1 MSHRF
6 VVVGGGLG
14 GALMTIYL
22 GRAGYEVD
30 LYERRAD
37 PRRGRALEGRSINLA
52 ISARG
57 LHALERAGLRDEIL
71 AISVPMEGRMMHSAR
86 GDLTFQPYG
95 TKKGQAIHSVSRAGL
110 NMRLVEAAEAMP
122 NVRVHFGQRC
132 RHVDLESGRAEFV
145 DAESGAVIEAAGDA
159 VIGADGAFSAVRAQM
174 QRLERFNYSQTY
186 LDHGYKELVIPAAA
200 GGGFQLA
207 ERALHIW
214 PRGGFMMIALPNHDG
229 SYTCTLFWALEGP
242 SSFAALQ
249 TEADVVAYFRE
260 VFPDALPL
268 MPTLAQDY
276 FRNPTSAL
284 VTIRCSP
291 WRHADRVVL
300 LGDAAHAVVPFYG
313 QGANAAFEDCV
324 VLDDCLRSHGDDLG
338 GAFAEYEGSRKENVD
353 ALADLAVANFYEM
366 RDHVAS
372 RAFLVKK
379 RAEKILHRLFP
390 RWFVPLYTMVSFS
403 RIPYADAVRRD
414 RAQWAALRRA
424 VVTVVGAAAIL
435 AAAAVLAAR

>member
-1 MSHRF
+1 MSRRF

-57 LHALERAGLRDEIL
+57 FHALERAGLRDEIL

-86 GDLTFQPYG
+86 GELTFQPYG
-95 TKKGQAIHSVSRAGL
+95 TQKGQAIHSVSRGGL
-110 NMRLVEAAEAMP
+110 NRRLIEKAEAMP

-132 RHVDLESGRAEFV
+132 RSVDLENARAEFV
-145 DAESGAVIEAAGDA
+145 DAESGAVTEAGADA

-174 QRLERFNYSQTY
+174 QRLESFNYSQTY
-186 LDHGYKELVIPAAA
+186 LDHGYKELVIPAGP
-200 GGGFQLA
+200 GGRFQLA

-242 SSFAALQ
+242 NSFAALR
-249 TEADVVAYFRE
+249 TEAEVVAYFRD

-284 VTIRCSP
+284 VTIRCWP
-291 WRHADRVVL
+291 WRRAGRVVL

-313 QGANAAFEDCV
+313 QGANASFEDCV
-324 VLDDCLRSHGDDLG
+324 VLDDCLRAHGDDFE
-338 GAFAEYEGSRKENVD
+338 GAFAEYERSRKENVD

-379 RAEKILHRLFP
+379 RVEKILHWLFP
-390 RWFVPLYTMVSFS
+390 RWFVPLYTMVSFT
-403 RIPYADAVRRD
+403 RIPYAEAVRRD
-414 RAQWAALRRA
+414 RAQWAAIRRA
-424 VVTVVGAAAIL
+424 AVVAGVALALL
-435 AAAAVLAAR
+435 AAAAVLATR